1 MKVLGLLI
9 IASLIGFSSFGQDKK
24 LRAYL
29 DSKQFYAPGVGN
41 YVEFQLQFVGYSL
54 EYKGKDEGLYGEL
67 AIRMKL
73 SQEDAVTKKDVI
85 VQEDAYRLETPF
97 MKDSI
102 IEDFYDL
109 KRFVLAPGNYKFE
122 IELYDLNSQAEPMKA
137 SQMVI
142 VTELGDAISISD
154 IEIAEIATPGDG
166 TSPFYRSGYDIIPKL
181 STFYPAAL
189 SSIPVYFE
197 IYNSEQLDDSIF
209 GVRQTIE
216 NTMTGA
222 KMTKYTK
229 TSKHHTSSVVPF
241 LRQVAIDDLPTGK
254 YMLNYTILTRS
265 MNELSTQTYE
275 FERSNDVRNVEL
287 VSEIILDPKFQESIT
302 DDSIGYFLECLIPIS
317 QSNEIKNII
326 SISKTKSASN
336 ARRHIQ
342 MYWNVTSPDNPY
354 EAWMAYKAQVSLVNR
369 SFSNNFQTGYE
380 TDRGRV
386 YLQYGSPTNII
397 VKDNN
402 MNEYPFEIWQYNKI
416 GRMSNK
422 RFIFYNPDLVNNA
435 YRILHSDVV
444 GELKNP
450 GWQQELSKR
459 NTGNGDIDNPNGSV
473 QDQFGG
479 NAIDYYD
486 QY

>member
-1 MKVLGLLI
+1 MKVLALLLLT
-9 IASLIGFSSFGQDKK
+9 SLIGFSSFGQDKK

-41 YVEFQLQFVGYSL
+41 YVEFQLQFVGYSI
-54 EYKGKDEGLYGEL
+54 EYKGKDEGLAGEL
-67 AIRMKL
+67 AVSMKL
-73 SQEDAVTKKDVI
+73 KQDGVV

-102 IEDFYDL
+102 IEDFYDI
-109 KRFVLAPGNYKFE
+109 KRFVLVPGEYKFE
-122 IELYDLNSQAEPMKA
+122 IELYDLNGREEAMKA
-137 SQMVI
+137 SQMFLVK
-142 VTELGDAISISD
+142 ELGDAISISD

-166 TSPFYRSGYDIIPKL
+166 TSPFYKSGYDILPKL
-181 STFYPAAL
+181 STFYPEAL

-197 IYNSEQLDDSIF
+197 IYNSEQLNDSIF

-216 NTMTGA
+216 NTITGE
-222 KMTKYTK
+222 KLTSYTK
-229 TSKHHTSSVVPF
+229 TSKHISSSVVPF
-241 LRQVAIDDLPTGK
+241 LREVDITELPTGK
-254 YMLNYTILTRS
+254 YALNYTLLTRS
-265 MNELSTQTYE
+265 MNELTTQTYE
-275 FERSNDVRNVEL
+275 FERSNDIRNVTL
-287 VSEIILDPKFQESIT
+287 VSEIVLDPKFQESIGN
-302 DDSIGYFLECLIPIS
+302 DSIGYYLECLIPIS

-326 SISKTKSASN
+326 AIAKTKSAEK
-336 ARRHIQ
+336 ARKHIQ
-342 MYWNVTSPDNPY
+342 MYWSATSPENPY
-354 EAWMAYKAQVSLVNR
+354 EAWIRYKSQVSLVDR
-369 SFSNNFQTGYE
+369 SFSNNFQSGYE

-402 MNEYPFEIWQYNKI
+402 MNEYPFEIWQYNKL

-435 YRILHSDVV
+435 HRLLHSDVV

-450 GWQQELSKR
+450 GWQQELAR
-459 NTGNGDIDNPNGSV
+459 RTTGKGNIDNPNGDV
-473 QDQFGG
+473 QNQFGG